1 MRDRNNELSNKNR
14 ARDPSWRR
22 AARLRLRGAQ
32 TASIESGANS
42 ELPVEENIV
51 VTARAW
57 SSGSYRG
64 E

>member
-1 MRDRNNELSNKNR
+1 MNYQTRI

-32 TASIESGANS
+32 TASVESGAND
-42 ELPVEENIV
+42 ELPVEKILSLPC
-51 VTARAW
+51 AW
-57 SSGSYRG
+57 SCGAYRG

>member
-1 MRDRNNELSNKNR
+1 MGDRNNELSNKNR
-14 ARDPSWRR
+14 ARDPWRR

-32 TASIESGANS
+32 TASIESGANG

-57 SSGSYRG
+57 SCGSYRG